1 MTGTVIAVENLGKVY
16 KLGNISSRTLRD
28 DVGRMLAR
36 IGGNGGAATNGT
48 PVTRARREGNLF
60 RALQDINFEVAH
72 GEALGIIGQNGA
84 GKSTLLKILSRVT
97 APTTGSVKVK
107 GNVVSLL
114 EVGTGFHPDLTGREN
129 IFLNGAILGMSRR
142 EILAKFDEIVDF
154 SGVEEFI
161 DTPVKRYSSG
171 MYVRLAFAVAAHLEP
186 EILIMDEVL
195 AVGDAAFQRKCL
207 GKMGEAAKQGRTV
220 LFVSHNMVAVQSLCS
235 RALLLVDGRIAANGP
250 SSEVVPQYLA
260 SGFAEAN
267 AERVWSDASTAPGND
282 LVRITA
288 ISATPGSDL
297 HDDLISM
304 QSPVLVEMEYL
315 RLQADKVFHL
325 ELHLVNQEEVVLFY
339 ASPGLCPSAP
349 GAYRS
354 RCTIP
359 GDLLNSGGYRL
370 KVMLV
375 EDESRAVWLDEATT
389 SFSVEDLVERKV
401 GWMARRPG
409 VIYPPLQWETMKT
422 DSGRGA

>member
-1 MTGTVIAVENLGKVY
+1 
-16 KLGNISSRTLRD
+16 
-28 DVGRMLAR
+28 
-36 IGGNGGAATNGT
+36 
-48 PVTRARREGNLF
+48 
-60 RALQDINFEVAH
+60 
-72 GEALGIIGQNGA
+72 
-84 GKSTLLKILSRVT
+84 
-97 APTTGSVKVK
+97 
-107 GNVVSLL
+107 
-114 EVGTGFHPDLTGREN
+114 
-129 IFLNGAILGMSRR
+129 
-142 EILAKFDEIVDF
+142 
-154 SGVEEFI
+154 
-161 DTPVKRYSSG
+161 
-171 MYVRLAFAVAAHLEP
+171 
-186 EILIMDEVL
+186 VL

-288 ISATPGSDL
+288 ISATPASDL

-422 DSGRGA
+422 DSGRAA